1 MIPPLGGVT
10 VTQTLVSRTCALA
23 WAVLVLLAATVPA
36 GAQGLAV
43 VVHTNT
49 EQVPLTAYAE
59 MRGSGMLGLSS
70 GSLRDIPCTAPTF
83 RPLVGTEPCR
93 ACHSYRKRSHTASAR
108 PRASRLSSNGISDT
122 AAATSYFSDR
132 RSPDPFR

>member
-1 MIPPLGGVT
+1 M
-10 VTQTLVSRTCALA
+10 TQTLVSRTCALA

-70 GSLRDIPCTAPTF
+70 GSLRDIPTVDSF
-83 RPLVGTEPCR
+83 RLVRTNLTGWQPARAMVATEAFFQSEYAERRLLPED
-93 ACHSYRKRSHTASAR
+93 AVGVPSAR
-108 PRASRLSSNGISDT
+108 HAE
-122 AAATSYFSDR
+122 
-132 RSPDPFR
+132 